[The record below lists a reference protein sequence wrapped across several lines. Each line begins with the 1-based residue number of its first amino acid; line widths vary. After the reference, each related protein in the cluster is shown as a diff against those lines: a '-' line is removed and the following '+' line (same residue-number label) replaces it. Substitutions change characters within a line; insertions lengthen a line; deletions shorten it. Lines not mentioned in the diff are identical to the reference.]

1 MSLTEIVN
9 VKSVVISAPAVLS
22 TWLSLKLGW
31 KADFPLTL
39 IATAIVFPL
48 VFSISTAYMR
58 REKGARGIARGIWRA
73 QGERAHALHRLA
85 RLDLAA

>member
-58 REKGARGIARGIWRA
+58 REKGARGIWRA